1 MLAFYVKECF
11 NRISNPLEQQMATLL
26 HSLLDADRLAD
37 CKREEKLAIERQALR
52 EKQRAQE
59 AVRRLLRPRQL
70 PGVSHEL
77 GYWTEVNRCEAC
89 IRDALRAYRF
99 ARGNSPIQT
108 FGTAMRDHVRA
119 KGYANA

>member
-1 MLAFYVKECF
+1 
-11 NRISNPLEQQMATLL
+11 MATLL
-26 HSLLDADRLAD
+26 HSLLDAGRLAD
-37 CKREEKLAIERQALR
+37 CKREEQLAIERQALR

-99 ARGNSPIQT
+99 ARGNSAIQT
-108 FGTAMRDHVRA
+108 FGSV
-119 KGYANA
+119 YARRVQELQA